1 MMFPDPG
8 PEKDYATAEVVY
20 TELDEYLNSMKAIKW
35 VPVRID
41 KLRDS
46 SDRLKT
52 KLTFFVV
59 SKRKKQSIRD
69 EEQA

>member
-8 PEKDYATAEVVY
+8 PDKDYATAEVAY
-20 TELDEYLNSMKAIKW
+20 TDLDEYLNSMKSIKW

-41 KLRDS
+41 KLRDNS
-46 SDRLKT
+46 ERLKT

-59 SKRKKQSIRD
+59 SKRKKQNLRD